1 MISKFFRATA
11 ALGALALIGLSAPS
25 LAATSPFASLQ
36 VLCAP
41 EQAVGNANHLV
52 INPTVTSP
60 VAGNG
65 QYTLNSQGCAA
76 MAQSDWGYFQSQGF
90 VSGVS
95 GGQITV
101 GPFTA
106 QTTTTNSPVLPANAK
121 IDSIVIQEISG
132 NALTGGLDVGVAGS
146 SDATIVSAFA
156 VAANAVTAVPQASI
170 LKMVFPTS
178 GVTGPVAQQIFFNAH
193 TGWNSGSIW
202 VTIKWSYF

>member
-1 MISKFFRATA
+1 MISKFLRAA
-11 ALGALALIGLSAPS
+11 AVGALALIGLSAPS

-36 VLCAP
+36 VFCAP
-41 EQAVGNANHLV
+41 QVSVGSANRV
-52 INPTVTSP
+52 VVNTTVASP

-65 QYTLNSQGCAA
+65 QYTLNNQGCAA

-90 VSGVS
+90 VPGIG

-106 QTTTTNSPVLPANAK
+106 QTTTTNSPTLPANAK
-121 IDSIVIQEISG
+121 IDSIVVQEIAG
-132 NALTGGLDVGVAGS
+132 NALTGGLDVGVAGA
-146 SDATIVSAFA
+146 SDQTIVAAFA
-156 VAANAVTAVPQASI
+156 VGANAVTAVPQASI

-178 GVTGPVAQQIFFNAH
+178 GVTGPAAQQIFFNAH
-193 TGWNSGSIW
+193 TSWNSGSIW